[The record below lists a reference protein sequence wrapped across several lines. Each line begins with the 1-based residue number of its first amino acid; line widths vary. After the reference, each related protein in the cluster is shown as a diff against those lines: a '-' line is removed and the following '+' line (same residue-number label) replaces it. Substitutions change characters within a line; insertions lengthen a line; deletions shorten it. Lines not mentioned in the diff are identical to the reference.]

1 MHLCC
6 PSDAASRL
14 RRCGCGLVLSML
26 PGSPQ
31 LASLHQFD
39 AQTS

>member
-1 MHLCC
+1 MHFGC

-14 RRCGCGLVLSML
+14 RRLVLSML

-31 LASLHQFD
+31 LASATRKPLGVLGEI
-39 AQTS
+39 